1 MMSYLI
7 KQFGKILHIKKYDDE
22 AYLDEMLMQKKNTQ
36 DSDEYEAEGV
46 VVMDR
51 ELTNESGSSLHRPT
65 MTASQII

>member
-22 AYLDEMLMQKKNTQ
+22 AYLDEMLMQKKYTQ